1 MEMSKKT
8 KSNVIGAAVS
18 TVLLLVIGVV
28 SGLFYNAI
36 IEKDKKDAV
45 KVGQAREN
53 VKIAEE
59 LVAKEFDKDKKYFRL
74 ATTEPIGTYLY
85 DNTEYPWVDGDLK
98 AVVKFDDSEYTV
110 RFKTKELKSEYKD
123 VELHEPVEISKVL
136 KK

>member
-8 KSNVIGAAVS
+8 KSSVTGAAV
-18 TVLLLVIGVV
+18 TVVLLLVIGVLSV
-28 SGLFYNAI
+28 LLYNI
-36 IEKDKKDAV
+36 MIESDKKDEV

-59 LVAKEFDKDKKYFRL
+59 LVAKEFNKDKKYFRL
-74 ATTEPIGTYLY
+74 ATAEAVGVYLY
-85 DNTEYPWVDGDLK
+85 DNTDYPWVDGDLK

-110 RFKTKELKSEYKD
+110 RFKTKEVKSEYKD
-123 VELHEPVEISKVL
+123 VELHEPIEVSKVL

>member
-1 MEMSKKT
+1 MSKKT
-8 KSNVIGAAVS
+8 KSNVIGVTVTAA
-18 TVLLLVIGVV
+18 LLLVIGVV
-28 SGLFYNAI
+28 SVLFYNAI
-36 IEKDKKDAV
+36 IEKDKKDEV

-53 VKIAEE
+53 VKMAEE

-74 ATTEPIGTYLY
+74 ATTEPVGTYLY
-85 DNTEYPWVDGDLK
+85 DNTDYPWVDGDLK

-110 RFKTKELKSEYKD
+110 RFKTKEVKSEYKD

>member
-1 MEMSKKT
+1 MSKKT

-18 TVLLLVIGVV
+18 VVLILIVV
-28 SGLFYNAI
+28 AESVFLYNSM

-110 RFKTKELKSEYKD
+110 RFKTKEVKSEYKD
-123 VELHEPVEISKVL
+123 VELHEPVEVSKVL

>member
-8 KSNVIGAAVS
+8 KSNVIGVTVSAA
-18 TVLLLVIGVV
+18 LLLVIGVV
-28 SGLFYNAI
+28 SVLFYNAI
-36 IEKDKKDAV
+36 IEKDKKDEV

-74 ATTEPIGTYLY
+74 ATTEPVGTYLY
-85 DNTEYPWVDGDLK
+85 DNTDYPWVDGDLK
-98 AVVKFDDSEYTV
+98 AVVKFDDSEYIV
-110 RFKTKELKSEYKD
+110 RFKTKEVKSEYKD
-123 VELHEPVEISKVL
+123 VELHEPVEVSKVL